1 VIGKFKTKATMIDVL
16 KDKHEFANK
25 LTENIVKKVLVPEIL
40 RTGIHNL
47 IKTEGGKYKIDSHK

>member
-1 VIGKFKTKATMIDVL
+1 MLGKFKTKATMIDVL

-47 IKTEGGKYKIDSHK
+47 IKTEGGK